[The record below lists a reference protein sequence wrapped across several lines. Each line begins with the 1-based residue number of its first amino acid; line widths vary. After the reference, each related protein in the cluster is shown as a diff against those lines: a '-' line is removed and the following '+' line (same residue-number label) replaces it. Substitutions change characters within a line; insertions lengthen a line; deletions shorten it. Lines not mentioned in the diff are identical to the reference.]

1 MSVASYYVKFGRE
14 EKNIMS
20 NIGKQPI
27 VIPGDVNIE
36 ISNQNISVK
45 GKLGEL
51 NLTYDTRIKIANSD
65 NKIIVSRS
73 SDKKESR
80 ELHGLYRA
88 LVNNMII
95 GVTDGY
101 SKELNLVGVGYT
113 TEIKG
118 TFILIN
124 AGYSH
129 AIYFEIP
136 DGIDVETPN
145 NTTIIIK
152 GINKQNVGDVAAKI
166 RQIRKPEPYKGKG
179 IKYSDEVIRRKA
191 GKTVGAGAA

>member
-1 MSVASYYVKFGRE
+1 VNYYVKFGKRE
-14 EKNIMS
+14 NFIMS
-20 NIGKQPI
+20 NIGKQSI
-27 VIPGDVNIE
+27 SIPEGVNIE
-36 ISNQNISVK
+36 ISGQNVSVK

-51 NLTYDTRIKIANSD
+51 NLIYDSRIKVVNSD
-65 NKIIVSRS
+65 NAIIVTRS
-73 SDKKESR
+73 SDKKEFR

-88 LVNNMII
+88 LINNMVI
-95 GVTDGY
+95 GVTEGY
-101 SKELNLVGVGYT
+101 SKELHLVGVGYT
-113 TEIKG
+113 AEKKG
-118 TFILIN
+118 EFVLIN

-136 DGIDVETPN
+136 DGIDIDLPN
-145 NTTIIIK
+145 NTTIVIK

-179 IKYSDEVIRRKA
+179 IKYSDEIIRRKA

>member
-1 MSVASYYVKFGRE
+1 
-14 EKNIMS
+14 MS

-27 VIPGDVNIE
+27 AIPENTEVI
-36 ISNQNISVK
+36 ISNGNVKVK

-51 NLTYDTRIKIANSD
+51 TIDYDKRIEVINSENKIEVKRNSD
-65 NKIIVSRS
+65 KRK
-73 SDKKESR
+73 DR

-88 LVNNMII
+88 LINNMVI

-113 TEIKG
+113 AEIKG
-118 TFILIN
+118 EFILIN

-136 DGIDVETPN
+136 NDINVEIPN
-145 NTTIIIK
+145 NTTIVIK

-179 IKYSDEVIRRKA
+179 IKYSDEIIRRKA